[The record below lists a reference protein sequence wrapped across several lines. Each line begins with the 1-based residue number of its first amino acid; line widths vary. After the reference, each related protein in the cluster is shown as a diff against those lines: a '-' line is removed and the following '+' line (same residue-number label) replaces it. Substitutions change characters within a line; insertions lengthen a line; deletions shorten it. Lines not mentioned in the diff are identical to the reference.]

1 MMKFLGFLFLVA
13 LALGAWGYMNDVF
26 DVSKSEENGKTK
38 FGLTIDNEKAAHAL
52 DDVMKKAHETIDYLD
67 RKLDDLRSKSSKAS
81 GESKVKFELEIE
93 QIEAQK
99 GAAAQQLDALKN
111 TKGDDASAL
120 QQRLEETLNKAN
132 EPRASEAVEKD
143 GQ

>member
-1 MMKFLGFLFLVA
+1 MKFLGFLFLIA
-13 LALGAWGYMNDVF
+13 LAVGAWLYMTDVV

-67 RKLDDLRSKSSKAS
+67 RKLDALRNKASKAS
-81 GESKVKFELEIE
+81 AEGKAKIELEIE
-93 QIEAQK
+93 QLEAQK

-111 TKGDDASAL
+111 TKGDDARAL
-120 QQRLEETLNKAN
+120 QQRLEETLKRAN
-132 EPRASEAVEKD
+132 EPRTGEAVEKD